1 MRVRMN
7 RIAAVASIVAAWS
20 SSTLAEPVQ
29 LKFASPGVPNG
40 HVQVR
45 LIAPFA
51 ERMTKDS
58 NGAIDVKVFPGP
70 TLGAFP
76 VIYDRLLNG
85 VTDMTFG
92 LLGPISSQYP
102 QTMVGSLPFETPNAI
117 VGSRALWNILSA
129 GVIAGEWHA
138 VKPLAMVV
146 FPNAGFHARKP
157 IATLEDVRGLKFSVQ
172 SRIAA
177 GAVERLGGAPV
188 TLAVTELYPSLQRGT
203 IDVVTI
209 GWPATSSYKVFEVGS
224 NHLTVPI
231 GSEITYFAMNKDSY
245 AKLPAAGKAAIDKN
259 IGDSFEQIIG
269 GVLDDVDAHE
279 SRTIGALPGQS
290 ITQLKPDEEARWKAR
305 VAPVAEQW
313 ASATPNGA
321 KVLAAYREAI
331 VNVRSGK

>member
-1 MRVRMN
+1 MN
-7 RIAAVASIVAAWS
+7 RIAVAAGVVAAWS
-20 SSTLAEPVQ
+20 SAALAEPVQ

-45 LIAPFA
+45 LVQPLADRI
-51 ERMTKDS
+51 TKDS
-58 NGAIDVKVFPGP
+58 NGAVDVKVFAGP

-85 VTDMTFG
+85 VTDMAFG

-102 QTMVGSLPFETPNAI
+102 QTMVASLPFETPNAV
-117 VGSRALWNILSA
+117 VGSRALWSLLSD
-129 GVIAGEWHA
+129 GTIAGEWHA

-177 GAVERLGGAPV
+177 SAVEKLGGAPV

-245 AKLPAAGKAAIDKN
+245 AKLPAAGKAAVDKN
-259 IGDSFEQIIG
+259 IGDDFQKIVGS
-269 GVLDDVDAHE
+269 VLDDVDDKE
-279 SRTIGALPGQS
+279 SRSIGALPGQS
-290 ITQLKPDEEARWKAR
+290 ITQLKPEEEARWKER
-305 VAPVAEQW
+305 VTPVAEQW
-313 ASATPNGA
+313 AAAAPDGA
-321 KVLAAYREAI
+321 KVLAAYRAA
-331 VNVRSGK
+331 VVKMGK